1 MRNRLSTPKRRALAA
16 ASTAVLV
23 VAATPQAADQK
34 IDLATWDQSGA
45 YGGMRATEF
54 LGSEVRGKAGT
65 KIGEVDSLHIDR
77 EGQVTGIVVESESA
91 FDAGHVHFAVPW
103 DDVVLGAA
111 DDAVAVPIDADN
123 VAHFSLFRD
132 DPKPRVAQW
141 RATDLLHDLV
151 YLASG
156 DQYGIVEDLILNRE
170 GRIEAVVVSPDI
182 GFRERARKAY
192 PWYGPGYDAEVN
204 RYTLPYDLREIELLG
219 PFDYNA
225 MKD

>member
-1 MRNRLSTPKRRALAA
+1 MRQRLAVALAGATLLALATSA
-16 ASTAVLV
+16 A
-23 VAATPQAADQK
+23 PDAADEK

-45 YGGMRATEF
+45 YRGIRATEF
-54 LGSEVRGKAGT
+54 LGSEVRGKTGT
-65 KIGEVDSLHIDR
+65 PIGEVDSLYVDR
-77 EGQVTGIVVESESA
+77 DGQVTKIVVESESV
-91 FDAGHVHFAVPW
+91 FDAGHVHLAVPW

-111 DDAVAVPIDADN
+111 DHAVAVPVDADN
-123 VAHFSLFRD
+123 LTDFSLFRE
-132 DPKPRVAQW
+132 DPAPGVAAW
-141 RATDLLHDLV
+141 RATDLLYDLV

-156 DQYGIVEDLILNRE
+156 DQYGIMEDLIFSRE

-182 GFRERARKAY
+182 AFRERARKAY